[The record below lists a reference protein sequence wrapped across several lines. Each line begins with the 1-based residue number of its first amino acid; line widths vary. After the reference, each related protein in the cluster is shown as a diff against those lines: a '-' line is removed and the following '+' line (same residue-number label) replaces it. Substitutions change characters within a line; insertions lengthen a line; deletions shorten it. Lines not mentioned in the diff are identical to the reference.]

1 MTNRL
6 KMQLFNEPALPDD
19 LQPGAGL
26 VMRSLDANDFDKGY
40 VALLGQVDPLE
51 SLRAGFP
58 AQYPLTSRA
67 SRRPCTADTG
77 AGAGPRSVDGAISED
92 ARQVIVPVSVSLYGR
107 CGRGAGR
114 SGPSPCVRRERHAR
128 TRCCSHAMLLCCS
141 HAMLRNAAMLLARND
156 ARDAAGSKC
165 YYTVV
170 VEDVAAS
177 KIVATATL
185 LVEVLVVPVCMPCR
199 VHVERCTPLSTLLMP
214 VVRPCRFNARRVM
227 KDMCWHLLAVQVL
240 ARWTSRRAHRR
251 RRGRRVSAVCMLS

>member
-1 MTNRL
+1 
-6 KMQLFNEPALPDD
+6 MQMFNAPAMPEDMRE
-19 LQPGAGL
+19 PGAGL

-92 ARQVIVPVSVSLYGR
+92 ARQVSSCLSRCMGPVAVGPAGQVPHR
-107 CGRGAGR
+107 A
-114 SGPSPCVRRERHAR
+114 CV
-128 TRCCSHAMLLCCS
+128 
-141 HAMLRNAAMLLARND
+141 
-156 ARDAAGSKC
+156 AGSKS